1 VAANG
6 LARNSAC
13 AISAYNCTANKIKIT
28 RTLSII
34 YANNASAINTFCKK
48 AFNSHQPFTSLRS
61 ILRFRKMRAGA
72 THGLYLEESQPQLP
86 PNRMFCNHKS
96 KLITYVAQP
105 ADATFHAFYN
115 EVRMPTAVRSH
126 AKINLGLY
134 IGAPRPDGFHGLTT
148 VYQTLEIYD
157 VVTVTAHP
165 APSTAISLTSN
176 DIRVPTDHR
185 NTAWK
190 MVVLA
195 LESLN
200 TTAEVHIHIEK
211 RLPIQGG
218 LGAGSANAV
227 AALMGLESELWP
239 GMGGPGTGDRRTRNE
254 VGAPSIERSLLD
266 GWEATRLALAAQVGS
281 DVPLFLIGGAVLG
294 LDRGQKV
301 IPLNDIDPTWCL
313 LAIPSI
319 GVSTPQA
326 FRDWDALCAT
336 EGLTQDASQAK
347 LNELSRA
354 YASAFAG
361 NVNFPQG
368 QQGTGSSGVLAID
381 ENLAGPQE
389 SALVRTGISSWIQ
402 NDFERVVFPQHPSL
416 AEIKRILAAPATPEA
431 ALPAGS
437 LMASLS
443 GSGSALFGLYQA
455 QGDAE
460 AAKLRIM
467 SSFQESEVRT
477 ILTRTLPRQAYW
489 RDMLLQ

>member
-1 VAANG
+1 
-6 LARNSAC
+6 
-13 AISAYNCTANKIKIT
+13 
-28 RTLSII
+28 
-34 YANNASAINTFCKK
+34 
-48 AFNSHQPFTSLRS
+48 
-61 ILRFRKMRAGA
+61 
-72 THGLYLEESQPQLP
+72 
-86 PNRMFCNHKS
+86 
-96 KLITYVAQP
+96 
-105 ADATFHAFYN
+105 
-115 EVRMPTAVRSH
+115 MPTAVRSH

-165 APSTAISLTSN
+165 APITTISLTSN
-176 DIRVPTDHR
+176 DIRVPTDDR

-190 MVVLA
+190 MVALA

-200 TTAEVHIHIEK
+200 ITAEIQIHIEK

-227 AALMGLESELWP
+227 AALIGLESELWP
-239 GMGGPGTGDRRTRNE
+239 SMEAGAPGPSHLGTGEGTPWTRE
-254 VGAPSIERSLLD
+254 GKSST
-266 GWEATRLALAAQVGS
+266 WESTRLDLASQVGS
-281 DVPLFLIGGAVLG
+281 DVPLFLIGGTVLG

-301 IPLNDIDPTWCL
+301 LPLNDIDPTWCL
-313 LAIPSI
+313 LAIPTV

-326 FRDWDALCAT
+326 FRDWDALCAK
-336 EGLTQDASQAK
+336 EGLTQDASHAK

-354 YASAFAG
+354 YASAFAENG
-361 NVNFPQG
+361 YFLKG
-368 QQGTGSSGVLAID
+368 QQGTGSSGVLAND

-455 QGDAE
+455 RGDAE

-467 SSFQESEVRT
+467 SSIPESEVRT